1 MLLRVHVLN
10 EETDTFLL
18 MSTQLYLRKII
29 CMTSYMLLI
38 INSKLFLTAY
48 WPDTFELKNGITMTP
63 ERCFILSAF
72 FFTCFCI
79 TRCQVYYNIYN
90 LLKVAYN
97 NISKFLT

>member
-1 MLLRVHVLN
+1 MLLRVLN

-18 MSTQLYLRKII
+18 MSTQHYLRKII

-38 INSKLFLTAY
+38 INSKLFPTAY
-48 WPDTFELKNGITMTP
+48 WPDTFELNNGVMMTP
-63 ERCFILSAF
+63 KRCFILSSF

-79 TRCQVYYNIYN
+79 TRCQVYYNIY

>member
-1 MLLRVHVLN
+1 MLLHVHVLN

-48 WPDTFELKNGITMTP
+48 WPDTFELKNGVTMTP

-72 FFTCFCI
+72 FFYLFL
-79 TRCQVYYNIYN
+79 YYKMSS
-90 LLKVAYN
+90 LLQHLFIK
-97 NISKFLT
+97 SGL

>member
-48 WPDTFELKNGITMTP
+48 WPDTFELNNGVMMTP
-63 ERCFILSAF
+63 NRVSFYLHFFLLFFVLRDVKSIPTFI
-72 FFTCFCI
+72 
-79 TRCQVYYNIYN
+79 Y
-90 LLKVAYN
+90 
-97 NISKFLT
+97 